1 MKMYNVMTWILLC
14 QILLFYSVCFHGSVS
29 FSVSEVSLQPF
40 FANISIY
47 LLSHRQAS
55 LPMKIFICPGIESC
69 LD

>member
-40 FANISIY
+40 FCKYINLSVIS
-47 LLSHRQAS
+47 SA
-55 LPMKIFICPGIESC
+55 G
-69 LD
+69 